1 VLRRYRGDSRYFGV
15 RNLPHD
21 HSIFGTDFVFDT
33 IPNQLIPFDWEAYH
47 RYKGR
52 ILVGVTNAETGRAE
66 YLDGAKLDRTCTML
80 RATCAIPLYF
90 PAVQLSGGTFYDGGV
105 ADPIPI
111 VRSLH
116 DGNRKNLIV
125 LTQPKSYRKTLTRG
139 SKFAAHALRRKY
151 PAMTETMLARPG
163 LYNDTVCLCRRLAE
177 ENPADTVLLQ
187 PDAPLATFEKDIKK
201 LEWGYEMGYNMTCD
215 RIDDIKSLFV

>member
-1 VLRRYRGDSRYFGV
+1 M
-15 RNLPHD
+15 
-21 HSIFGTDFVFDT
+21 
-33 IPNQLIPFDWEAYH
+33 
-47 RYKGR
+47 
-52 ILVGVTNAETGRAE
+52 TNAETGRAE

-139 SKFAAHALRRKY
+139 LKFAAHALHRKY

-177 ENPADTVLLQ
+177 ENPAGL
-187 PDAPLATFEKDIKK
+187 
-201 LEWGYEMGYNMTCD
+201 
-215 RIDDIKSLFV
+215 

>member
-1 VLRRYRGDSRYFGV
+1 M
-15 RNLPHD
+15 
-21 HSIFGTDFVFDT
+21 
-33 IPNQLIPFDWEAYH
+33 
-47 RYKGR
+47 
-52 ILVGVTNAETGRAE
+52 TNAETGRAE

-125 LTQPKSYRKTLTRG
+125 LTQPKSYRKALTRS
-139 SKFAAHALRRKY
+139 SKFAAHALHRKY

-215 RIDDIKSLFV
+215 RIDDIKALFV